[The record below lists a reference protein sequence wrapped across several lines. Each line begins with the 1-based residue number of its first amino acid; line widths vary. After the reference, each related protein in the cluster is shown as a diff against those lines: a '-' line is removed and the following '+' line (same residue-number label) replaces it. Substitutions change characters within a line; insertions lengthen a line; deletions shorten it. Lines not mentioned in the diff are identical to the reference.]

1 MEFVLNRN
9 YVLRSTTGHIINFE
23 KNVPIHIPPIL
34 YADVRAIGA
43 EAADGSVV
51 NVLPD
56 DPVAKVIPQGTERN
70 EAITTAMIMLRDENA
85 RNDFTAQGL
94 PQVKSIEKLVGFDID
109 KEERDTLW
117 TRLQTG
123 E

>member
-23 KNVPIHIPPIL
+23 KNVPVHVPPML
-34 YADVRAIGA
+34 HADVRAIGA
-43 EAADGSVV
+43 ETVDGSVV

-56 DPVAKVIPQGTERN
+56 DPVAKVIPQGIERN
-70 EAITTAMIMLRDENA
+70 DAITTAMIMLRDENA

>member
-9 YVLRSTTGHIINFE
+9 YVLRSTVGHIINFE
-23 KNVPIHIPPIL
+23 KNVPIHVPPIL
-34 YADVRAIGA
+34 HSEVRAIGA
-43 EAADGSVV
+43 EAADGSEV

-56 DPVAKVIPQGTERN
+56 EPVAKVIPQGSERN